1 MSKFLWIW
9 RGYRY
14 MRRVKGWANWSY
26 VESLH
31 ETFPGWSPEEAL
43 NEDFSYWGG

>member
-14 MRRVKGWANWSY
+14 MRKVKGWTSWSY